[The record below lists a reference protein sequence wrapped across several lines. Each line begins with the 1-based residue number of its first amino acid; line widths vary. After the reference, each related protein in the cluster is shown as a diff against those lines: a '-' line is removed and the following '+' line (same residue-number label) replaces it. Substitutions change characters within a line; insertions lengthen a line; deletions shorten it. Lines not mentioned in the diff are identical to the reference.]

1 MNNHIKEIDQMSI
14 DRLVAELAKPLAQLQ
29 RNNDGINHLQI
40 EIAHLKALILEVAQ
54 KIKPTK
60 TK

>member
-1 MNNHIKEIDQMSI
+1 MDNQLKEIDQMSI
-14 DRLVAELAKPLAQLQ
+14 DQLVSELAQPLAQLK

-54 KIKPTK
+54 KLKPTK
-60 TK
+60 